1 MQPEYKMRRAMI
13 RRDMEK
19 EARKKPKISLR
30 QIFDKKVCNCKKKKK

>member
-30 QIFDKKVCNCKKKKK
+30 QIFASLKNKKKYKK